1 MKGNLKIVCLKKTLF
16 VLGLILCCCSINSY
30 AQKIK
35 VQGTVT
41 NQVDKTPLLGVSVL
55 IKNSNKG
62 VFTDFDGNYS
72 IKASMGDILIFNSV
86 GMINKTVKV
95 TSANM
100 NVSLLPSVEDLDEVV
115 VIGYGSV
122 KKKEITGAV
131 SQIKAE
137 SIENFVNQD
146 IASSLQGQVSGV
158 NITAPSGEPGESAS
172 IQIRGIT
179 SLSGDNTPLFVVD
192 GIPQEGD
199 PRLSPN
205 EIETIDILKDAAS
218 TAVYGT
224 RGAAGVILIT
234 TKQGK
239 EGAMSISLNASNSFQ
254 YLGDV
259 VPLMNAQERIS
270 YELTKYNLGTP
281 DIGTPGPLR
290 NPDWLNND
298 NRFDD
303 LVLVNGAQTQ
313 QYTLNVSGG
322 TKNFSY
328 NMVGG
333 YYDQEGALINSGFK
347 RYNARVSTT
356 YKTDQWQINGS
367 LAATTETNNRVSSGL
382 VVSAIRYPAYYPRV
396 EPNAD
401 VVYTDQLGRSNI
413 NNFAQALSRTNVT
426 DTDRVNASLNITR
439 QITKEF
445 DITARIGG
453 TILNQ
458 NQNQFSPQYTEV
470 DIDDDVSSKDPTRSS
485 VSASNTRRTNYTAE
499 AILNY
504 NKRIGDHN
512 IRLLATTSINETQQ
526 KEFTAYKQ
534 GIINNN
540 VDVLNGASINPDAY
554 SGFNYTSKIIG
565 LLGRV
570 QYNYKGKYLVSALVR
585 RDGSSK
591 FSQNN
596 RWGVFPSA
604 SLAWN
609 ISDEDF
615 WQNMKGSVN
624 NFRLRI
630 SSGTVGN
637 ESFNPYEYTSNIAF
651 GSDYVFDAD
660 DNSPSYGTAIRS
672 YANANVKWETSVQQ
686 NIGIDI
692 GILKNKIIFTAD
704 YYNTQKKDMLFPV
717 RLPGSSGAY
726 YDPTITLN
734 VGNMTNSGLELAT
747 KYRERIGKS
756 RLDVNATFTTNNNKI
771 TKMSGDT
778 GVIYN
783 ANSSLINGDPQAI
796 TTAIAKGYEA
806 GAYFLLETNGIIK
819 TQEQLD
825 EYKKFPSRSDAQLG
839 DLIYVDHNKDGDIT
853 DEDRHYMG
861 SGLPDFE
868 FGLNLKWTYQNFDLA
883 MNWYGTVGSEL
894 LNGTKAAAYAVGNH
908 KGLVDMWTPQN
919 QDTNIPLNN
928 GDNKSGSY
936 NYRGNTDYW
945 LENGDYLRLKLV
957 TLGYNLSKK
966 INEQLGITN
975 ARFYVSAQNA
985 LTFTKYSGYN
995 PEVGGNVATRGL
1007 DRARYPL
1014 TALYTVGL
1022 NLKF

>member
-1 MKGNLKIVCLKKTLF
+1 MKHYLKKLHSNRTLLL
-16 VLGLILCCCSINSY
+16 LGIFLFSCTMHIV
-30 AQKIK
+30 AQKKMI
-35 VQGTVT
+35 QGTVT
-41 NQVDKTPLLGVSVL
+41 NLSDKTPLLGASVL
-55 IKNSNKG
+55 IKDSNSG

-72 IKASMGDILIFNSV
+72 IKASIGDILIFNYV
-86 GMINKTVKV
+86 GMISKNVKI
-95 TSANM
+95 TSTKI
-100 NVSLLPSVEDLDEVV
+100 NVALLPSVEDLDEVV

-131 SQIKAE
+131 SQVKAE
-137 SIENFVNQD
+137 SIEGFVNQD

-179 SLSGDNTPLFVVD
+179 SLSGNNTPLFVVD

-281 DIGTPGPLR
+281 DIGIPGPLR

-303 LVLVNGAQTQ
+303 LILINGAQTQ

-322 TKNFSY
+322 TKDFSY
-328 NMVGG
+328 NLVGG

-347 RYNARVSTT
+347 RYNGRISTT
-356 YKTDQWQINGS
+356 YKTDNWQINGS
-367 LAATTETNNRVSSGL
+367 LAVTTEVNNRVSTGL
-382 VVSAIRYPAYYPRV
+382 VVSAIRYPAYYPKV
-396 EPNAD
+396 NPNDD
-401 VVYTDQLGRSNI
+401 VVYTDQLGRSNV
-413 NNFAQALSRTNVT
+413 NNFAQALSRTNTT
-426 DTDRVNASLNITR
+426 DTDRINTSLNITR
-439 QITKEF
+439 KITNAL
-445 DITARIGG
+445 DITTRIGG

-485 VSASNTRRTNYTAE
+485 VTASNTRRTNYTAE

-504 NKRIGDHN
+504 TKKIGDHN
-512 IRLLATTSINETQQ
+512 IRLLATSSINQTDQ
-526 KEFTAYKQ
+526 KQFTAYKQ

-554 SGFNYTSKIIG
+554 SGFNYTSKIVG

-570 QYNYKGKYLVSALVR
+570 QYNYKGKYLLSALIR

-591 FSQNN
+591 FSQNY
-596 RWGVFPSA
+596 RWGIFPST
-604 SLAWN
+604 SFAWN

-615 WQNMKGSVN
+615 WQDAKKTIN

-651 GSDYVFDAD
+651 GSDYIFDGN

-672 YANANVKWETSVQQ
+672 YANANVKWETSIQQ
-686 NIGIDI
+686 NIGIDV
-692 GILKNKIIFTAD
+692 GFLKNKIIFTAD

-717 RLPGSSGAY
+717 RLPGSTGAY

-756 RLDVNATFTTNNNKI
+756 RLDVNATFTTNKNKI

-778 GVIYN
+778 NIIYN
-783 ANSSLINGDPQAI
+783 SNSSLINGDPQAI

-806 GAYFLLETNGIIK
+806 GSYFLMETNGIIK

-825 EYKKFPSRSDAQLG
+825 EYKQFPSRSDAQLG
-839 DLIYVDHNKDGDIT
+839 DLVYVDYNKDGDIT

-861 SGLPDFE
+861 SGLPEFE
-868 FGLNLKWTYQNFDLA
+868 FGFNLKWTYQNFDLA
-883 MNWYGTVGSEL
+883 MNWYGTVGSEI

-908 KGLVDMWTPQN
+908 KGLIDMWTPQN
-919 QDTNIPLNN
+919 QNTNIPLNN

-957 TLGYNLSKK
+957 TLGYNLPKK
-966 INEQLGITN
+966 VNQQLGITN

-985 LTFTKYSGYN
+985 LTFTNYSGYN